1 MGPLKLLR
9 RLLLA
14 ALILLVVAVIVVDNL
29 ARIGSQDAVA
39 SAVKASTH
47 SQSASA
53 RISSFP
59 FIYDAAAEGRIGKVV
74 VTDRGVPIGLIRL
87 DVVSLDAS
95 DVRFDRHQLF
105 VDRKVRI
112 TRIDRATIT
121 LQTHLSTMVN
131 DLANSV
137 GAQVIS
143 PGPGMIA
150 ITVDGRTVSSIHLT
164 QIPIVPA
171 CPLQITQ
178 TGDEYTFTCTVS
190 PVPPSV
196 LAALSKVHPRV

>member
-1 MGPLKLLR
+1 VGPLKLLR
-9 RLLLA
+9 RLLLL
-14 ALILLVVAVIVVDNL
+14 ALILLVVAVIVIDNL

-59 FIYDAAAEGRIGKVV
+59 FIYDAAVEGKINKVV

-87 DVVSLDAS
+87 DVVTLNAS

-105 VDRKVRI
+105 VDHRVRL
-112 TRIDRATIT
+112 TRIDRATLT
-121 LQTHLSTMVN
+121 MQTHLSTLVN

-137 GAQVIS
+137 GAQVVS

-150 ITVDGRTVSSIHLT
+150 IIVGGHTVSSINLT

-171 CPLQITQ
+171 CPLQIAH

-196 LAALSKVHPRV
+196 LDALSKVHAKV